1 MLRGRIVGLNFHRCH
16 RRGSDDKTEPSKEEA
31 PKDEGET
38 STALTTSE
46 TAEVSSLDPESAPTA
61 QETAAEKAAELERV
75 NAEYSKQFPFWAYA
89 IIVPMTAYTAVY
101 AILKKEVITP
111 CASESAMGSTAG
123 YWLWYF
129 SPVLVLGGA
138 MVLTAK
144 LLNDSHI
151 AREAAG
157 FKYIHELDEKGNTD
171 YKDIQWTKET
181 LAKFPKIALL
191 AGVAAGLL
199 GIGGGMVIGPLF
211 MEIEMQPQVR

>member
-1 MLRGRIVGLNFHRCH
+1 
-16 RRGSDDKTEPSKEEA
+16 
-31 PKDEGET
+31 
-38 STALTTSE
+38 
-46 TAEVSSLDPESAPTA
+46 
-61 QETAAEKAAELERV
+61 
-75 NAEYSKQFPFWAYA
+75 
-89 IIVPMTAYTAVY
+89 
-101 AILKKEVITP
+101 
-111 CASESAMGSTAG
+111 
-123 YWLWYF
+123 
-129 SPVLVLGGA
+129 